1 MSRIGRYEHVENQNQ
16 PVVTQ
21 FFAMDQLKRVV
32 LVNSETNMA
41 VVLTMIFRYIIC
53 NSFGKNKRCALCSL
67 DITQYSPDVALA
79 TEKWK
84 LISVIMLAYFELS
97 RIGRYILSEIWSY
110 NVDYYHNILP
120 GYTFYF
126 ELPKDT
132 NVGGIGMYITN
143 TFIHNE
149 QVQYKIVPNNLVK
162 IENIWIEETKNKTKY
177 IIGGIYR
184 HPNTSV
190 LEFTKVLDSSLNQ

>member
-79 TEKWK
+79 TEKW
-84 LISVIMLAYFELS
+84 LVISVIMLAYFELS
-97 RIGRYILSEIWSY
+97 RIGRYI
-110 NVDYYHNILP
+110 
-120 GYTFYF
+120 FF
-126 ELPKDT
+126 
-132 NVGGIGMYITN
+132 
-143 TFIHNE
+143 
-149 QVQYKIVPNNLVK
+149 
-162 IENIWIEETKNKTKY
+162 
-177 IIGGIYR
+177 
-184 HPNTSV
+184 
-190 LEFTKVLDSSLNQ
+190 